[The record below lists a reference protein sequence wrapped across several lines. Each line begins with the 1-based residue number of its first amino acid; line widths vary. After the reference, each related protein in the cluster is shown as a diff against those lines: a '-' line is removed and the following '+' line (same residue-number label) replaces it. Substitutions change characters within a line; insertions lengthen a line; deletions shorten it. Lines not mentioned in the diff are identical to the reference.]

1 MKSQAAFFEID
12 KIMIKKYIIGQR
24 KDTKGVCKTC
34 GKLSERIRV

>member
-24 KDTKGVCKTC
+24 KEGM
-34 GKLSERIRV
+34 L